1 MKDMEKKLKA
11 LFDFQKFD
19 GNADLQQVINSVHA
33 RYAVANAR
41 SSSRELNLDEME
53 WVAAAGKPEQEM
65 KKNERD

>member
-1 MKDMEKKLKA
+1 MEKKLRA

-19 GNADLQQVINSVHA
+19 GNSDLQQVINSVHA
-33 RYAVANAR
+33 RYAVANAG